1 MSTKSKDKNES
12 EVAEENVVFST
23 NVGYFDNY
31 MEALE
36 AFREEGTVVFRN
48 GELFSKVTDPAN
60 VAMCVSKIKGRALN
74 GFNLSGTDE
83 LEAGIRFD
91 RVRECLKGVSNT
103 SELIVTWPVSRGG
116 TQLIQLDVVDEDLQF
131 EITTVD
137 PDAIPDIPQ
146 QDALTHNTRV
156 VVGGSQL
163 KKSITHAGKI
173 SQKDGGSIM
182 FETYEG
188 VLQLRTSDKVDGNF
202 KKQFHQSGPS
212 NGDGLEQHKSEIS
225 LQYMDSVRT
234 LFGRGDEVTIHIAD
248 DKPVRFD
255 VNLDDSG
262 DAQVM
267 YLIAPRIE
275 S

>member
-1 MSTKSKDKNES
+1 MSTKSKDKDES
-12 EVAEENVVFST
+12 EVADKTVVFST

-36 AFREEGTVVFRN
+36 AFREEGTVIFKDN
-48 GELFSKVTDPAN
+48 GLFSKVTDPAN
-60 VAMCVSKIKGRALN
+60 VAMCVSKIEGRALN
-74 GFNLSGTDE
+74 GFTLTGTDE

-103 SELIVTWPVSRGG
+103 SELVVTWPVSRHGSK
-116 TQLIQLDVVDEDLQF
+116 LIQLDVVDEDLQF

-137 PDAIPDIPQ
+137 PDAISDIPQ
-146 QDALTHNTRV
+146 QDALSHNTRV
-156 VVGGSQL
+156 VVGGNQL

-173 SQKDGGSIM
+173 SQKDGGSIV

-188 VLQLRTSDKVDGNF
+188 VLQVRTSDKVDGNF

-212 NGDGLEQHKSEIS
+212 SDGKLGEHESEIS
-225 LQYMDSVRT
+225 LQYMNSVRT
-234 LFGRGDEVTIHIAD
+234 LFGRGDEVTVHIAD

-255 VNLDDSG
+255 VHLDDNG

-267 YLIAPRIE
+267 YLIAPRIK